1 METPSD
7 PTPISHRISE
17 GLARLAAA
25 MRSDDWTR
33 AEATGLKPTQLAIL
47 DYLAGRDRPVRVKE
61 IAIHL
66 GVSQPTATDS
76 IAALERKGYAEKA
89 AAAGDKRAAAVVVS
103 AAGRAILA
111 EASAAEGSAAA
122 AARALPAG
130 EQEDLL
136 MSIVKMIR
144 HLQEAEAIPVQR
156 MCATCRYFR
165 PYQHDD
171 AAKPHHCDF
180 VNAAFGQR
188 DFRVDCREHETADP
202 ATRAATWDAFQKG

>member
-1 METPSD
+1 METPLD

-17 GLARLAAA
+17 GLARLAMA
-25 MRSDDWTR
+25 MRGDDWAR

-47 DYLAGRDRPVRVKE
+47 DTLAGRDEPMRVKE
-61 IAIHL
+61 IAADL

-76 IAALERKGYAEKA
+76 IAALERKGHLAKA
-89 AAAGDKRAAAVVVS
+89 ASAGDKRAAAVAIT

-111 EASAAEGSAAA
+111 EASAGEGKAAA
-122 AARALPAG
+122 AARALPSG

-144 HLQEAEAIPVQR
+144 HLQEADAIPVQR